1 MTVELYKTRSEKN
14 RLYKD
19 LRDKITLTG
28 TLKDET
34 SIFTPSIQIESTTP
48 LAQYNYMWFEYF
60 QRWYFITA
68 MTVVRANLWRA
79 ECKVDVLMSFRDDIL
94 KSTALLNT
102 SSTPTTYN
110 KYITSGKYVSTV
122 KSKTDIVQ
130 FPDGLSDTG
139 EWILVTAAGS

>member
-1 MTVELYKTRSEKN
+1 
-14 RLYKD
+14 
-19 LRDKITLTG
+19 
-28 TLKDET
+28 
-34 SIFTPSIQIESTTP
+34 
-48 LAQYNYMWFEYF
+48 
-60 QRWYFITA
+60 

-79 ECKVDVLMSFRDDIL
+79 DCKVDVLMSFRDDIL